1 MGLDNGIEI
10 KRKDNLP
17 NCVLCFEEEWR
28 KKYGYDLEVAYW
40 RKCWNVR
47 DIIFDVLRR
56 GDDNNSVIDI
66 TREEVLEIIRRLE
79 NDLHY
84 FDSLEEEAWRSC
96 IWGWNDFRRIQ
107 KHNIKNL
114 KKLARMMK
122 RHPEIEVIFYD
133 SY

>member
-10 KRKDNLP
+10 KRKANLP
-17 NCVLCFEEEWR
+17 KCALCFENEWS
-28 KKYGYDLEVAYW
+28 KQDGYDLEVAYW

-47 DIIFDVLRR
+47 YIILDVLHSN
-56 GDDNNSVIDI
+56 DDNDGVLNV
-66 TREEVLEIIRRLE
+66 TREELVEIIRRLKK
-79 NDLHY
+79 DLNY
-84 FDSLEEEAWRSC
+84 SDFLEEKWGSC
-96 IWGWNDFRRIQ
+96 IWEWNEFRGIQ
-107 KHNIKNL
+107 KRNMKNL

>member
-17 NCVLCFEEEWR
+17 NCVLCFDEEWT

-47 DIIFDVLRR
+47 AIIFDVLQR
-56 GDDNNSVIDI
+56 GDSNGSIIEI
-66 TREEVLEIIRRLE
+66 THEELQEIIRRLE
-79 NDLHY
+79 EELHY
-84 FDSLEEEAWRSC
+84 FNFINEEWGGC
-96 IWGWNDFRRIQ
+96 IWTWNEFRSIQ
-107 KHNIKNL
+107 KQNIKNL
-114 KKLARMMK
+114 KKLEKMM
-122 RHPEIEVIFYD
+122 RRYPDIVPFFYD